1 MLQGLEALADDART
15 RVIVLISKPPSATIA
30 SRILDAAQ
38 AAGKPVVVHFLGAS
52 PGPSS
57 NIHTATS
64 LRHAADIAVALSR
77 GESLPADVPASQAT
91 LDAIAARVA
100 AMPPAQ
106 RSVRGLFT
114 GGTFCYEAQLA
125 FLAEGLACRSNA
137 AVHGA
142 EHFDGRFDGHV
153 FLDLG
158 DDAYTRGRPH
168 PMIDPMLRNEML
180 RAQADDASVAALLF
194 DVVLGFG
201 AHPDPAHDLGLALE
215 AAQARSRAQGRQMV
229 LIGHICGTDGD
240 PQDRAVQAARLEV
253 AGATIVGSNVE
264 AARLAARLARS

>member
-1 MLQGLEALADDART
+1 
-15 RVIVLISKPPSATIA
+15 
-30 SRILDAAQ
+30 
-38 AAGKPVVVHFLGAS
+38 
-52 PGPSS
+52 
-57 NIHTATS
+57 
-64 LRHAADIAVALSR
+64 
-77 GESLPADVPASQAT
+77 
-91 LDAIAARVA
+91 
-100 AMPPAQ
+100 
-106 RSVRGLFT
+106 
-114 GGTFCYEAQLA
+114 
-125 FLAEGLACRSNA
+125 
-137 AVHGA
+137 VHGA
-142 EHFDGRFDGHV
+142 EHFDGRFGGHV